1 MRIPD
6 EARAQLSVKFAAL
19 FPHLDER
26 QRRLLMGAEARV
38 LGHGG
43 VRAVAR
49 AAAVSETTVR
59 KGVFELEAGEEPLG
73 RVRRPGGG
81 RKRITDL
88 DPGLR
93 PALLALVEPD
103 ERGDPMS
110 PLRWTVK
117 STRTLARE
125 LVRSGHKVSADTV
138 ADLLREEGFSLQANA
153 KTLEGG
159 QHPDRDAQFRH
170 LNEQARGHRDAGQPV
185 ISVDTKKKELVGEFK
200 NSGRQWRPAADP
212 VPVKVHDFADPQL
225 GKAIPYGIYDLAANT
240 GWVNAGTDHDT
251 AAFAVESIRR

>member
-1 MRIPD
+1 MRIQD
-6 EARAQLSVKFAAL
+6 EACGQLAEKFAVL
-19 FPHLDER
+19 FRHLDER

-38 LGHGG
+38 LGYGG
-43 VRAVAR
+43 IRGVAR

-81 RKRITDL
+81 RKRVADL

-125 LVRSGHKVSADTV
+125 LARAGHKVSADTV
-138 ADLLREEGFSLQANA
+138 ADLLREEEFSLHANA

-159 QHPDRDAQFRH
+159 QHADRDAQFRY
-170 LNEQARGHRDAGQPV
+170 LNEQVRGHMVARRGAAG
-185 ISVDTKKKELVGEFK
+185 
-200 NSGRQWRPAADP
+200 AC
-212 VPVKVHDFADPQL
+212 
-225 GKAIPYGIYDLAANT
+225 
-240 GWVNAGTDHDT
+240 
-251 AAFAVESIRR
+251 

>member
-1 MRIPD
+1 MPIPD
-6 EARAQLSVKFAAL
+6 ETRHQLAVKFAVL
-19 FPHLDER
+19 LPHLDER
-26 QRRLLMGAEARV
+26 ERRLLMAAEARG

-43 VRAVAR
+43 VRAVAQ

-81 RKRITDL
+81 RRRVADL

-103 ERGDPMS
+103 VRGDPMS

-125 LVRSGHKVSADTV
+125 LTGRSGSPGGFLSSSLVVWRKSFPARSAAARRT
-138 ADLLREEGFSLQANA
+138 
-153 KTLEGG
+153 GG
-159 QHPDRDAQFRH
+159 GWGGRPRASAGILATR
-170 LNEQARGHRDAGQPV
+170 RGRPV
-185 ISVDTKKKELVGEFK
+185 RCPRRCAEPG
-200 NSGRQWRPAADP
+200 PAAPSCWRHFDP
-212 VPVKVHDFADPQL
+212 GVLSPRSVLLSSCSSPGGGPATVP
-225 GKAIPYGIYDLAANT
+225 
-240 GWVNAGTDHDT
+240 
-251 AAFAVESIRR
+251 